1 ERVTAKI
8 DRQRIIAEKAESA
21 AREAMLERMH
31 DAIETVDPTTPLEK
45 AISPEAYAYAR
56 SHGDLAQ
63 LQARLDQR
71 LKGEI
76 VSDDPVLVNRLDNL
90 AIDDPTAFLAEPIKS
105 YGGKLTPSTRK
116 RLLEMQADLR
126 DPSKSDK
133 ARADWAS
140 EEDRINA
147 GIRLLGFGAERGR
160 PEVNEVERGR
170 FRLFYRQALAAFI
183 QTEGKK
189 PTPIQADALLRE
201 VVTRVARN
209 PGLLKG
215 AA

>member
-1 ERVTAKI
+1 VIDGKSYAANKYLHGKTVAEVIGNHAERSGEAVTPEGKPDYAALLQRAQAIPNPVLRERVTAKI

-90 AIDDPTAFLAEPIKS
+90 AIDDPT
-105 YGGKLTPSTRK
+105 
-116 RLLEMQADLR
+116 
-126 DPSKSDK
+126 
-133 ARADWAS
+133 
-140 EEDRINA
+140 
-147 GIRLLGFGAERGR
+147 
-160 PEVNEVERGR
+160 
-170 FRLFYRQALAAFI
+170 
-183 QTEGKK
+183 
-189 PTPIQADALLRE
+189 
-201 VVTRVARN
+201 
-209 PGLLKG
+209 
-215 AA
+215 

>member
-1 ERVTAKI
+1 
-8 DRQRIIAEKAESA
+8 
-21 AREAMLERMH
+21 
-31 DAIETVDPTTPLEK
+31 
-45 AISPEAYAYAR
+45 
-56 SHGDLAQ
+56 
-63 LQARLDQR
+63 
-71 LKGEI
+71 
-76 VSDDPVLVNRLDNL
+76 
-90 AIDDPTAFLAEPIKS
+90 
-105 YGGKLTPSTRK
+105 
-116 RLLEMQADLR
+116 
-126 DPSKSDK
+126 
-133 ARADWAS
+133 S

-160 PEVNEVERGR
+160 PEGNEVERGR

-215 AA
+215 AAAAETFAFGGEVQGASGPVKLSEHDRQTVLAVLRMRG